1 MISSNTDPQVQR
13 KLMEIMRI
21 IKESDG
27 AVGARI
33 IADRMK
39 ERGYQIGERGVR
51 YHLRILDERG
61 LTVREGYSGR
71 TITKKGLQELEDGL
85 IGYRVGFVSTTIDEL
100 IYNTNLDVDT
110 GNGNV
115 IVNTAIIDKDDF
127 DDVMEIISAMSY
139 KPYSMSP
146 YVRILEE
153 NDPEFRVPEGKVGI
167 ATVCSITI
175 DGILVRNG
183 IPVSPRYGGLI
194 KMMKRAPT
202 AFSDLV
208 LYSGTTIDP
217 MRIFIDRKMTSI
229 LDTYE
234 TGNGKLLA
242 NIREI
247 PASAYDQAVEVLNK
261 AMEIDIDCLIKIS
274 EPGTPVLKAPVT
286 PGKIGLP
293 VYAGINSMAAVEE
306 SGIDITIQ
314 PISTITDYK
323 KMTRL

>member
-1 MISSNTDPQVQR
+1 
-13 KLMEIMRI
+13 
-21 IKESDG
+21 
-27 AVGARI
+27 
-33 IADRMK
+33 
-39 ERGYQIGERGVR
+39 
-51 YHLRILDERG
+51 
-61 LTVREGYSGR
+61 
-71 TITKKGLQELEDGL
+71 
-85 IGYRVGFVSTTIDEL
+85 
-100 IYNTNLDVDT
+100 
-110 GNGNV
+110 
-115 IVNTAIIDKDDF
+115 
-127 DDVMEIISAMSY
+127 
-139 KPYSMSP
+139 MSP

-194 KMMKRAPT
+194 KMMKGAPT

-247 PASAYDQAVEVLNK
+247 PASAYDHAVEVLNK